1 MNALCELTKQYA
13 PLAGRILMALIFLTS
28 GYGKIIGFGATATVM
43 ASKGMPLPE
52 ILLVC
57 AIVLEL
63 VGAVLLI
70 IGWHTRWAALALI
83 VFLIPATLY
92 FHNYWSY
99 PPEQVRNQRNHYMK
113 NVAILGA
120 LIFVMGMG
128 AGPLSVDRRR
138 QERRGG

>member
-63 VGAVLLI
+63 VGAVLLVADDRC
-70 IGWHTRWAALALI
+70 RWVESGDALGEKLLGRLHHGRRDLIAQAAKESADGGVHVLAL
-83 VFLIPATLY
+83 
-92 FHNYWSY
+92 
-99 PPEQVRNQRNHYMK
+99 RM
-113 NVAILGA
+113 
-120 LIFVMGMG
+120 
-128 AGPLSVDRRR
+128 
-138 QERRGG
+138 